1 LSSRLFSL
9 VPSFNSGDN
18 LFSISW
24 LIFLSTFSDD
34 ILQALLKNH
43 NDRVCMEDD
52 IKETVKDLSSAC
64 KMSSENVD
72 KNINQEIENKLSPEL
87 KNFEICFGQLYLVLL

>member
-1 LSSRLFSL
+1 MHNSL
-9 VPSFNSGDN
+9 
-18 LFSISW
+18 
-24 LIFLSTFSDD
+24 DD
-34 ILQALLKNH
+34 KTIKNH

-72 KNINQEIENKLSPEL
+72 KNINQEIEKA
-87 KNFEICFGQLYLVLL
+87 